1 MAEHFLTKTKV
12 YREDCLGVGQALAIE
27 CHAELQALLSHRVGP
42 DVAAIFAEPFI
53 SRSGDDG
60 HLTIAWY
67 TDLAGRGTR
76 LTDLPEDQAT
86 RIEARL
92 AALTRPLMNLLE
104 DDENGPLL
112 RAALSIGSK
121 ADVWV
126 VDDRPI
132 LVNWGMTIGARQSE
146 APLAGLIPTPNS
158 PAPEPR
164 RPAPVTANGA
174 VAPLAMPPAATVA
187 APAGAV
193 PRIAWVPLT
202 VLLCL
207 AVLVLLWLLLPS
219 TRIAFPYTAPV
230 APASTV
236 DAAAAQEATLRA
248 LAERKQ
254 QLEAA
259 LAGAQ
264 CRVDGVLELP
274 GGRSLDGALL
284 PPVGSPKPA
293 TETPAE
299 VAPVLPLSPGQLS
312 VGEAETT
319 ETLLK
324 RLEGGTVLVMARN
337 GETVSTGTGFS
348 IGDGLIISNAHVLE
362 PVGETGEVFVIHKSF
377 AQPLPARIIKV
388 SAPFEQ
394 SGTDLALL
402 EVADKTLTTLTLMTN
417 PDSRKLTPVIAAGFP
432 ADVMETD
439 SAYVALMQGD
449 ATAVPD
455 LSVSDGIVTS
465 EQQVPEV
472 QTKLLFHTAPLSNG
486 NSGGPLVDYCGGV
499 VGVNTFVRRSELRSI
514 NIALS
519 TADVVK
525 FLHGTSAADV
535 VVQDQ
540 PCRPTIIAPSLP
552 ALAPTPDAAATDP
565 NVTEAAPELPADGSK
580 TEPAPQ
586 DATEPTAP
594 ADAPKSQGD
603 E

>member
-12 YREDCLGVGQALAIE
+12 YREECLGVGDALAIE
-27 CHAELQALLSHRVGP
+27 CHAALQSLLSHRVGP
-42 DVAAIFAEPFI
+42 EVAAIFAEPFI
-53 SRSGDDG
+53 SRSGDEG

-67 TDLAGRGTR
+67 TDLAGRGAR
-76 LTDLPEDQAT
+76 LTELPEDQAT

-92 AALTRPLMNLLE
+92 AALTRPLLHLME
-104 DDENGPLL
+104 DDESGPLL

-126 VDDRPI
+126 IEDRPI
-132 LVNWGMTIGARQSE
+132 LVNWGMATAAQQTD

-158 PAPEPR
+158 PTTEPR
-164 RPAPVTANGA
+164 RPANAQVPPATSP
-174 VAPLAMPPAATVA
+174 VAPPPGPTPV
-187 APAGAV
+187 PTPAV
-193 PRIAWVPLT
+193 PRLAWVPLT

-219 TRIAFPYTAPV
+219 TRVPFPYAQAD
-230 APASTV
+230 APAASV
-236 DAAAAQEATLRA
+236 DAAAAQEATLRV

-264 CRVDGVLELP
+264 CRADGVLELP
-274 GGRSLDGALL
+274 GGRSLDGAVL
-284 PPVGSPKPA
+284 PPVGSATPA

-299 VAPVLPLSPGQLS
+299 VAPVLPLSPRQLS
-312 VGEAETT
+312 VGEADTT
-319 ETLLK
+319 ETLLT
-324 RLEGGTVLVMARN
+324 RLEGATVMVMARN

-348 IGDGLIISNAHVLE
+348 IGNGLILSNAHVLE

-377 AQPLPARIIKV
+377 AQPMPARIIKV

-402 EVADKTLTTLTLMTN
+402 DVGDKTLTTLTLMTN
-417 PDSRKLTPVIAAGFP
+417 PDSRKLTPVVAAGFP

-449 ATAVPD
+449 ASAVPD

-465 EQQVPEV
+465 EQQIPEV
-472 QTKLLFHTAPLSNG
+472 GTKLLFHTAPLSKG

-499 VGVNTFVRRSELRSI
+499 VGVNTFVRRAEFRNL

-519 TADVVK
+519 TADVLQ
-525 FLHGTSAADV
+525 FLAGTPAAGV

-540 PCRPTIIAPSLP
+540 PCRPTVIAPRLP
-552 ALAPTPDAAATDP
+552 APAPAPDATAPEAATEQPAEAPKTDAAAPDATDP
-565 NVTEAAPELPADGSK
+565 P
-580 TEPAPQ
+580 
-586 DATEPTAP
+586 AP
-594 ADAPKSQGD
+594 ADTSKSQGD

>member
-27 CHAELQALLSHRVGP
+27 RHAELQALLTHNAGP
-42 DVAAIFAEPFI
+42 DVAALFAEPFI

-67 TDLAGRGTR
+67 TNLSGRGAR
-76 LTDLPEDQAT
+76 LTELSEDGAK

-92 AALTRPLMNLLE
+92 VALTRPLVHMLE
-104 DDENGPLL
+104 DSESGPLL
-112 RAALSIGSK
+112 RAALSVGSR
-121 ADVWV
+121 ADIWV
-126 VDDRPI
+126 IDDRPI
-132 LVNWGMTIGARQSE
+132 LVNWGMTTGARPSE
-146 APLAGLIPTPNS
+146 GPLTGLIPMLTGPMIE
-158 PAPEPR
+158 AR
-164 RPAPVTANGA
+164 RPAPVATSNAA
-174 VAPLAMPPAATVA
+174 ASLPVPPVAPVT
-187 APAGAV
+187 APVGTV

-207 AVLVLLWLLLPS
+207 SILVLLWLLLPS
-219 TRIAFPYTAPV
+219 TRIAFPYAPPI
-230 APASTV
+230 APSATV
-236 DAAAAQEATLRA
+236 DTSAAQEATLRA
-248 LAERKQ
+248 LADRKQ

-264 CRVDGVLELP
+264 CRADGVLELP
-274 GGRSLDGALL
+274 GGRSIDGAML
-284 PPVGSPKPA
+284 PQVGSPDLA
-293 TETPAE
+293 TETPAKVE
-299 VAPVLPLSPGQLS
+299 PMLPLSPSQLS
-312 VGEAETT
+312 VGEADTT

-324 RLEGGTVLVMARN
+324 RLEGGTVLVIARR

-348 IGDGLIISNAHVLE
+348 IGNGLIISNAHVLGSF
-362 PVGETGEVFVIHKSF
+362 GESGEVFVIHKSF
-377 AQPLPARIIKV
+377 AQPLPARVIKV
-388 SAPFEQ
+388 TAPFEQ

-417 PDSRKLTPVIAAGFP
+417 PETRKLTPVIAAGFP

-465 EQQVPEV
+465 EQQMPEG

-486 NSGGPLVDYCGGV
+486 NSGGPLVDYCGSV

-519 TADVVK
+519 TADVVT
-525 FLHGTSAADV
+525 FLEDTPAAGV
-535 VVQDQ
+535 MVQDQ
-540 PCRPTIIAPSLP
+540 PCRPTIIAPRL
-552 ALAPTPDAAATDP
+552 PDAAP
-565 NVTEAAPELPADGSK
+565 NPDAAVP
-580 TEPAPQ
+580 EPAPDQPADVPKTDLAPQ
-586 DATEPTAP
+586 DTTEPTAP
-594 ADAPKSQGD
+594 TDAPKSQGD